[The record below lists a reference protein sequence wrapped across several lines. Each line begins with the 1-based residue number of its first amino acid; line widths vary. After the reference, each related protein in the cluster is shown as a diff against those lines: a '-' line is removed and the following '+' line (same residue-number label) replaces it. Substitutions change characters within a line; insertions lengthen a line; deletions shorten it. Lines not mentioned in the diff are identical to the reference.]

1 VQKPSCVLTYNTCM
15 GGIDLV
21 DQQLDTLLAIRKSYK
36 WYKKVFFRI
45 LLHCMLSAH
54 TLMQG
59 QVPGRKHDFLKFVH
73 DAVTQMLSFAPRLNR
88 SASGLD
94 SIARLTGRT
103 HFPSRRPYEGTGSD
117 RKAKSKKCRV
127 CSARGCRTPK
137 GAAIKTTWVCEREVA
152 RARFQTTGPYHEQ
165 YEARSDVYYVTND
178 DLVGVVWPATG
189 GCGFCDLPMP
199 PTP

>member
-1 VQKPSCVLTYNTCM
+1 MLTTAHGKDVSLCTKKDKEGNPVQKPSCVLTYNTCM

-127 CSARGCRTPK
+127 CSARGRRTPK
-137 GAAIKTTWVCEREVA
+137 GAAIETTWVCERCPSVPGLCVE
-152 RARFQTTGPYHEQ
+152 
-165 YEARSDVYYVTND
+165 
-178 DLVGVVWPATG
+178 G
-189 GCGFCDLPMP
+189 GCFEEYHTKFDYSK
-199 PTP
+199 